1 MGKLK
6 NLGSKLLAGPYVIWM
21 LLFTVIPLGLIIY
34 NGFTNSDGRFTF
46 KYVAAIAD
54 PVNAKPLLLSFEMS
68 LIVTVVCLLLAFPLA
83 VILSKYSTD
92 KNSFIVMIF
101 ILPMWMN
108 FMLRTLAWRLILL
121 NNGFL
126 NQFLTMLGLSKV
138 YLMNT
143 KAAIIFGTVKIDKD
157 VINAAKDLGATNSVV
172 LRKIILP
179 LSVPGIVSGIT
190 MVLVPSMS
198 EFVIADMLGGGKIY
212 LIGNAIEQA
221 FNSGYADVHA
231 GSGLS
236 MSLMVLILISI
247 VIYRIFDNGK
257 ESESIW

>member
-121 NNGFL
+121 IMDF
-126 NQFLTMLGLSKV
+126 
-138 YLMNT
+138 
-143 KAAIIFGTVKIDKD
+143 
-157 VINAAKDLGATNSVV
+157 
-172 LRKIILP
+172 
-179 LSVPGIVSGIT
+179 
-190 MVLVPSMS
+190 
-198 EFVIADMLGGGKIY
+198 
-212 LIGNAIEQA
+212 
-221 FNSGYADVHA
+221 
-231 GSGLS
+231 
-236 MSLMVLILISI
+236 
-247 VIYRIFDNGK
+247 
-257 ESESIW
+257 